1 MLDLVTCTI
10 IVFETINERIN
21 IDLYSHLEACQ
32 QAAQDVINQLNNH
45 QISHWPEL
53 SFRDRASFINNAI
66 SASNQDQ
73 DVTIRIQ
80 HIDRNHS
87 SARIY
92 ENRLIAERLEN

>member
-1 MLDLVTCTI
+1 MLDIVTCTI

-32 QAAQDVINQLNNH
+32 QAAQNVINQLNNH
-45 QISHWPEL
+45 QISHWAEL

-66 SASNQDQ
+66 SAYNQDQ

-87 SARIY
+87 SGRVY